1 MVMLVTIGPAL
12 TIVGR
17 PVDMFEGDAQ
27 SITFTTYGATG
38 FVFLSLPTS
47 TIPTADW
54 TFTDNADGTAT
65 LSTGDAATPG
75 DYAFTV
81 RALDATRQPVT
92 ATYSLRVIAVAPAVD
107 YLLLETGDFLLLES
121 GDKIILD

>member
-1 MVMLVTIGPAL
+1 MVMLVTIGPTL

-27 SITFTTYGATG
+27 AVTFTTYGAIG
-38 FVFLSLPTS
+38 FVFMSMPTS
-47 TIPTADW
+47 TLPPAEW
-54 TFTDNADGTAT
+54 TFADNADGTAT
-65 LSTGDAATPG
+65 LSTSDAATPG

-92 ATYSLRVIAVAPAVD
+92 ATYSLRVIDVPPAVD

-121 GDKIILD
+121 GDQIILD

>member
-27 SITFTTYGATG
+27 AVTFTTYGATG
-38 FVFLSLPTS
+38 LVFMSMPTS
-47 TIPTADW
+47 TLPTADW

-65 LSTGDAATPG
+65 LSTSDAATHG

-81 RALDATRQPVT
+81 RAMDATRQPVT
-92 ATYSLRVIAVAPAVD
+92 ATYSLRIIAAAPAVD
-107 YLLLETGDFLLLES
+107 YLLLETGDYLLLES
-121 GDKIILD
+121 GDNIILD

>member
-1 MVMLVTIGPAL
+1 MVMLVTIGPTL
-12 TIVGR
+12 TIFGS

-47 TIPTADW
+47 TLPTADW
-54 TFTDNADGTAT
+54 TFTDNANGTAT
-65 LSTGDAATPG
+65 LSTSDAATPG

-92 ATYSLRVIAVAPAVD
+92 ATYSLSVIAVAPAVD
-107 YLLLETGDFLLLES
+107 YLLMETGDFLLLES
-121 GDKIILD
+121 GDKIILE